1 MKYIAKER
9 SDDEKKEI
17 YDKWKSLI
25 NMSEKELKD
34 WGKDPDHLEASLN
47 REEAKDNGKIQS
59 GYDSFHRIKRRKDKP
74 FEDWTAQD
82 FDNAS
87 QENGFNGRMLGG
99 NPGKPVGSTGMS
111 KWEISLR
118 NWGHDPSKPNSP
130 SHTKWKKWKKENE
143 EEIKMSLT
151 KKKKAN
157 LILDLYKMSFKVKG
171 GENLRRACLMC
182 LNTKQANA
190 MTITPE
196 LIDSLPEEKQEQL
209 KFDVLVAHLDQ
220 VKNDVIS
227 QVKMNVDIVKSYLIE
242 KGLFNGKNIVSAKLK
257 KPVNIIQ
264 KAIVQILNSF
274 VQKKDIYSLFRFTS
288 ALISAKTPEEI
299 ASLTKVSLLEVREIL
314 QQESLYN
321 KQIEKTIDVTESSNE
336 AFVALDNTK
345 FFAVNGL
352 FALGKVILVKVVFF
366 GAPIVG
372 VILHLMPMIGG
383 LLLMAI
389 LTDASTTANLV
400 KKFGIAT
407 TVIPAVLIARLI
419 PHLKLAYNKI
429 SDVLVEAYTW
439 AKNKTMSLFDRKQEV
454 LSEAIK
460 LASTNPVFYRML
472 EERLC

>member
-1 MKYIAKER
+1 MKHIAKER

-47 REEAKDNGKIQS
+47 REEAKQNGKIQS

-74 FEDWTAQD
+74 FEDWSAQD

-130 SHTKWKKWKKENE
+130 SYAKWKKWKKENE
-143 EEIKMSLT
+143 EEIKMSLA

-182 LNTKQANA
+182 LNTKQASA

-196 LIDSLPEEKQEQL
+196 LIESLPEEKQEKL

-220 VKNDVIS
+220 VKNDIS
-227 QVKMNVDIVKSYLIE
+227 SKIGMSINIIKSYLDE
-242 KGLFNGKNIVSAKLK
+242 KGLFNGKNLLSMKLK
-257 KPVNIIQ
+257 KPVNIQQ
-264 KAIVQILNSF
+264 KATIQILNSF
-274 VQKKDIYSLFRFTS
+274 AQKKDPYSLLKFTS
-288 ALISAKTPEEI
+288 ALIAADTPEEVANLI
-299 ASLTKVSLLEVREIL
+299 KVPVSEIQKEIPLNSLGEKSEKMVSFIMGMDDL
-314 QQESLYN
+314 
-321 KQIEKTIDVTESSNE
+321 
-336 AFVALDNTK
+336 K
-345 FFAVNGL
+345 FFAVNCSMSLLKVVLIQVVFLGATITG
-352 FALGKVILVKVVFF
+352 ALMHLVPVLIVIL
-366 GAPIVG
+366 
-372 VILHLMPMIGG
+372 LMT
-383 LLLMAI
+383 I
-389 LTDASTTANLV
+389 LTDSKTTANFL
-400 KKFGIAT
+400 KKMGIAT
-407 TVIPAVLIARLI
+407 SVIPAVLIARLI

-429 SDVLVEAYTW
+429 SDVFKDIALNISKGYDW

-460 LASTNPVFYRML
+460 LASYNPVFYRML
-472 EERLC
+472 EERL